1 VLTFCADVGST
12 GHELL
17 VIIGVSVQVVLMDH
31 EPHLMSV
38 FEKASGTPP
47 TSSAHPAR
55 AGDRHD
61 RPGCARKPALLRRL
75 HALPWAQVGPADRE
89 PGRHFKIT

>member
-17 VIIGVSVQVVLMDH
+17 VIISVSVQVVLMDH

-38 FEKASGTPP
+38 FRKG
-47 TSSAHPAR
+47 H
-55 AGDRHD
+55 RHT
-61 RPGCARKPALLRRL
+61 ANK
-75 HALPWAQVGPADRE
+75 
-89 PGRHFKIT
+89 